1 MRYAA
6 PRGTSDVLPRQT
18 PRWRYVEETFRRVCH
33 LYGYDE
39 LRTPTFEETELFT
52 RSIGEHT
59 DIVGKEM
66 YTFLDRGGR
75 SMTLCAEG
83 TAPIV
88 RAYIQHKL
96 FGEMPVSKFSYI
108 TSVFRYERPQAG
120 RVREH
125 HQVGVE
131 AFGSQDPAIDA
142 EVISLGLHYMTTL
155 GIQGLELRVNSVGCP
170 GCAPQYK
177 EALRQAVKPFL
188 AEMCPT
194 CQTRYETN
202 PLRMLDCKVP
212 RCQELTVNVP
222 NIVDHLCEE
231 CAEHL
236 KKVLHYLDDL
246 GIEYRLD
253 PRLVR
258 GLDYYTKTAF
268 EFTSSELGAQ
278 STVIGG
284 GRYDGLV
291 EEMGGSPTAAVG
303 FGSGIE
309 RTLMIM
315 EAQGIEIPDEAH
327 PSVFVA
333 TLGMEARDF
342 GVKLLSDLRKAGI
355 ASEMDYAGKSLKA
368 QMKSANREQVRL
380 TVIIGE
386 DELAR
391 GVIKVRDMETS
402 QEQEVPA
409 DKAVTEIQ
417 GMLGT

>member
-6 PRGTSDVLPRQT
+6 PRGTADVLPRQT

-33 LYGYDE
+33 LYAYDE

-52 RSIGEHT
+52 RSVGEHT

-75 SMTLCAEG
+75 SMALRAEG

-96 FGEMPVSKFSYI
+96 FGEMPVSKFYYI

-120 RVREH
+120 RFREH

-131 AFGSQDPAIDA
+131 AIGSQDPAIDA
-142 EVISLGLHYMTTL
+142 EVISLGMQYLTTL
-155 GIQGLELRVNSVGCP
+155 GIHGLVLKINSVGCP

-177 EALRQAVKPFL
+177 EVLKKSVEPYRL
-188 AEMCPT
+188 ELCET
-194 CQTRYETN
+194 CQVRYNTN

-212 RCQELTVNVP
+212 HCQELTVSVP

-231 CAEHL
+231 CSDHL
-236 KKVLHYLDDL
+236 SKVLHYLDDL
-246 GIEYRLD
+246 GIGYSLD
-253 PRLVR
+253 PKLVR

-268 EFTSSELGAQ
+268 EVMSSQLGAQ
-278 STVIGG
+278 STVLAG

-291 EEMGGSPTAAVG
+291 EEMGGSPTPAVG
-303 FGSGIE
+303 FGSGVE

-342 GVKLLSDLRKAGI
+342 GVKFLSDLRKAGI

-368 QMKSANREQVRL
+368 QMKSADREQVRL

-386 DELAR
+386 DEFSR
-391 GVIKVRDMETS
+391 GVVKVRNMETS
-402 QEQEVPA
+402 EEKEVPV
-409 DKAVTEIQ
+409 DQAVARIQ
-417 GMLGT
+417 EML